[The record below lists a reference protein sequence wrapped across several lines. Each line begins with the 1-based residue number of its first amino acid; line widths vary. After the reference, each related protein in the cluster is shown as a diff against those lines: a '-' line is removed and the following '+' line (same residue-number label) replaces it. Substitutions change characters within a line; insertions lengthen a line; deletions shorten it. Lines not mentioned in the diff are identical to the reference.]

1 MRYIASFGLNK
12 FIMRNSFINNLSFES
27 DKESTK
33 IILALF
39 AGIAAGA
46 VLATVL
52 VSQKKLNLV
61 DRLLGRADLPK
72 MRDLDNGAS
81 LAHPEKYFDPGEDV
95 VIQAT

>member
-1 MRYIASFGLNK
+1 MRYIASLGLNK

-27 DKESTK
+27 DRESTK

-61 DRLLGRADLPK
+61 DRLLGRVPK
-72 MRDLDNGAS
+72 MRNLDNDAS
-81 LAHPEKYFDPGEDV
+81 LAHPEKYFDQGEEV